1 MSLPESSVYRLGR
14 GPALVATGVLTIA
27 TGVLVFAAF
36 LMADDATPRL
46 IGAVVLG
53 VLAAASVL
61 LAARFALRPPSVIRL
76 DATGFTVAR
85 PRVRA
90 AWKQVDDVALDSA
103 GFLVL
108 TGEGTARVELRLLDP
123 DARQVL
129 VREVYDRLNTAHG
142 YTRFG

>member
-1 MSLPESSVYRLGR
+1 MSLPESTVYRLGR
-14 GPALVATGVLTIA
+14 GPALVATGVLTIV

-36 LMADDATPRL
+36 LVADDATPRVV
-46 IGAVVLG
+46 GAVVLG
-53 VLAAASVL
+53 VAALVAVL
-61 LAARFALRPPSVIRL
+61 LAARFALRPPAVVRL
-76 DATGFTVAR
+76 DEAGFTVAR

-90 AWKQVDDVALDSA
+90 AWKQVDDVALDS
-103 GFLVL
+103 GYLVL

-123 DARQVL
+123 DARQLL

>member
-1 MSLPESSVYRLGR
+1 MSLPESTVYRLGR

-36 LMADDATPRL
+36 LVADDATPRVV
-46 IGAVVLG
+46 GAVVLG
-53 VLAAASVL
+53 VVAFVAVL
-61 LAARFALRPPSVIRL
+61 LAARFALRPPAVVRL
-76 DATGFTVAR
+76 DETGFTVAR

-90 AWKQVDDVALDSA
+90 AWKQVDDVALES
-103 GFLVL
+103 GYLVL
-108 TGEGTARVELRLLDP
+108 SGEGTARVELRLLDP
-123 DARQVL
+123 DARQLL

>member
-1 MSLPESSVYRLGR
+1 MSLPESTVYRLGR
-14 GPALVATGVLTIA
+14 GHALVATGVLTIV

-36 LMADDATPRL
+36 LVADDATPRVV
-46 IGAVVLG
+46 GAVVLG
-53 VLAAASVL
+53 VAALVAVL
-61 LAARFALRPPSVIRL
+61 LAARFALRPPAVVRL
-76 DATGFTVAR
+76 DEAGFTVAR

-90 AWKQVDDVALDSA
+90 AWKQVDDVALDS
-103 GFLVL
+103 GYLVL

-123 DARQVL
+123 DARQLL

>member
-14 GPALVATGVLTIA
+14 GPALVATGVLTIV

-36 LMADDATPRL
+36 LVADDATPRVV
-46 IGAVVLG
+46 GAIVLG
-53 VLAAASVL
+53 VLAAMAVL
-61 LAARFALRPPSVIRL
+61 LAARFALRPPSVVRL

-90 AWKQVDDVALDSA
+90 AWKQVDDVAVDS
-103 GFLVL
+103 GYLVL

-123 DARQVL
+123 DARQLL

>member
-14 GPALVATGVLTIA
+14 GPALVATGVLTIV

-36 LMADDATPRL
+36 LLADDATPRL
-46 IGAVVLG
+46 VGAIVLAGLAVV
-53 VLAAASVL
+53 SVL
-61 LAARFALRPPSVIRL
+61 LAARFALRPPAVVRL
-76 DATGFTVAR
+76 DKAGFTVAR

-90 AWKQVDDVALDSA
+90 AWKQVDDVALES
-103 GFLVL
+103 GYLVL

-123 DARQVL
+123 DSRQLL